1 MVERL
6 SERNA
11 KIAAMLSDGE
21 QLKNFYRFIAQ
32 NPYINLH
39 DACQIVI
46 ERPDAT
52 VCNSMEEWNAL
63 GRRVTKGR
71 KAISYYDHDG
81 YKQFVFDAADT
92 HGEERYQRPIFPLMR
107 MLIGL
112 DELNGTS
119 LYDDPRGDY
128 RKIHNGVYAYL
139 EKSGALTGDEQH
151 DNLLS
156 EGVAFS
162 LYCKTG
168 FPKTAGIHLSGL
180 PYSYR
185 ENAEFVK
192 EMYIQS
198 ELLAEEIDEAYE
210 GKLQE
215 VKVIDDTEEE
225 TVTDEP
231 IIRGI
236 RGVEVEQAKEPLA
249 EEAEELPEQ
258 GNEVSVSPI
267 YRQYLEAQ
275 MANPKVVVLLRVGD
289 FYEIMGE
296 NARTVAEELDLTLT
310 SRKP

>member
-1 MVERL
+1 MSENKRL

-92 HGEERYQRPIFPLMR
+92 HGEERYQRPIFPLRR

-119 LYDDPRGDY
+119 LYDDLRGDY
-128 RKIHNGVYAYL
+128 RKIHNGVYTYL

-151 DNLLS
+151 
-156 EGVAFS
+156 
-162 LYCKTG
+162 
-168 FPKTAGIHLSGL
+168 
-180 PYSYR
+180 
-185 ENAEFVK
+185 
-192 EMYIQS
+192 
-198 ELLAEEIDEAYE
+198 
-210 GKLQE
+210 
-215 VKVIDDTEEE
+215 
-225 TVTDEP
+225 VTFFRKAWRFRS
-231 IIRGI
+231 I
-236 RGVEVEQAKEPLA
+236 
-249 EEAEELPEQ
+249 
-258 GNEVSVSPI
+258 
-267 YRQYLEAQ
+267 
-275 MANPKVVVLLRVGD
+275 
-289 FYEIMGE
+289 
-296 NARTVAEELDLTLT
+296 ARRA
-310 SRKP
+310 SRKQQAFICADFRTRTEKTRTLSKRCTYSRNFLQRRSTRHTRVNYRKSKS

>member
-1 MVERL
+1 MSENKRL

-11 KIAAMLSDGE
+11 KIASMLSDGE
-21 QLKNFYRFIAQ
+21 LLKNFYRFIAQ

-92 HGEERYQRPIFPLMR
+92 HGEERYQRPIFPLKR

-119 LYDDPRGDY
+119 LYDDLRGDY
-128 RKIHNGVYAYL
+128 RKIHNGVYTYL

-156 EGVAFS
+156 EGVAF
-162 LYCKTG
+162 
-168 FPKTAGIHLSGL
+168 
-180 PYSYR
+180 
-185 ENAEFVK
+185 
-192 EMYIQS
+192 
-198 ELLAEEIDEAYE
+198 
-210 GKLQE
+210 
-215 VKVIDDTEEE
+215 
-225 TVTDEP
+225 
-231 IIRGI
+231 
-236 RGVEVEQAKEPLA
+236 
-249 EEAEELPEQ
+249 
-258 GNEVSVSPI
+258 
-267 YRQYLEAQ
+267 
-275 MANPKVVVLLRVGD
+275 
-289 FYEIMGE
+289 
-296 NARTVAEELDLTLT
+296 
-310 SRKP
+310 